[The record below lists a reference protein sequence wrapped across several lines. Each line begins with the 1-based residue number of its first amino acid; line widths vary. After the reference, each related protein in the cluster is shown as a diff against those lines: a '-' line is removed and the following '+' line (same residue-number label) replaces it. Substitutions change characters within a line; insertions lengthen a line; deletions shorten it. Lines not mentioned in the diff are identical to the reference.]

1 MFPRP
6 TGKFRTTILLLAL
19 GLTAC
24 ASFGTP
30 AAPTP
35 TETPAPP
42 TATPVPAAATVNGE
56 IIPLAEFEAE
66 LARYQSAMAALGK
79 TVSDEEASKIV
90 LDDLINQVLLA
101 QGARAAG
108 FDLTE
113 ADLQSRIDALA
124 DSIGGADQ
132 LAAWQSAHGYDESS
146 FRIALKRAA
155 EAAWMRDKIV
165 ADVPGTA
172 EQVHVQQILAYNE
185 DAARRAFEQLQ
196 AGVDFDEVAVLY
208 DPATRGD
215 LGWFP
220 RGYLL
225 EPKIEEAAFN
235 LQAGQYSE
243 VIATDVGFH
252 IIKVLERGDHP
263 LSPDALLTMQE
274 QAVRE
279 WLAGQRSQA
288 QIVFAP

>member
-1 MFPRP
+1 M
-6 TGKFRTTILLLAL
+6 
-19 GLTAC
+19 
-24 ASFGTP
+24 
-30 AAPTP
+30 
-35 TETPAPP
+35 
-42 TATPVPAAATVNGE
+42 
-56 IIPLAEFEAE
+56 AEFEAE

-79 TVSDEEASKIV
+79 TVSEEEASKIV
-90 LDDLINQVLLA
+90 LDDLIDQVLLA

-124 DSIGGADQ
+124 DSVGGADQ
-132 LAAWQSAHGYDESS
+132 LSAWQSAHGYDESS
-146 FRIALKRAA
+146 FRSTLRRAV
-155 EAAWMRDKIV
+155 EAAWMRDKII

-185 DAARRAFEQLQ
+185 DAARRALEQLQ
-196 AGVDFDEVAVLY
+196 AGKAFDEVAVIY
-208 DPATRGD
+208 DPLTRGD

-235 LQAGQYSE
+235 LQVGQYSE
-243 VIATDVGFH
+243 VIATEVGFH
-252 IIKVLERGDHP
+252 IIMVLERGDHP
-263 LSPDALLTMQE
+263 LSPDALLTVQE

-279 WLAGQRSQA
+279 WLAGQRAQA

>member
-6 TGKFRTTILLLAL
+6 TGKFRITLLLAL

-30 AAPTP
+30 ATPTP
-35 TETPAPP
+35 TETLAPP

-90 LDDLINQVLLA
+90 LDELVDQVLLA

-132 LAAWQSAHGYDESS
+132 LSAWQSAHGYDESS
-146 FRIALKRAA
+146 FRIALRRAA

-235 LQAGQYSE
+235 LQVGQYSE
-243 VIATDVGFH
+243 VIATEVGFH

-263 LSPDALLTMQE
+263 LSPDALLTVQE
-274 QAVRE
+274 QALRE

>member
-1 MFPRP
+1 M
-6 TGKFRTTILLLAL
+6 TILLLAL

-24 ASFGTP
+24 ASFVTP
-30 AAPTP
+30 ATPAP

-56 IIPLAEFEAE
+56 VVPLAEFEAE
-66 LARYQSAMAALGK
+66 LARYRSAMAALGK
-79 TVSDEEASKIV
+79 SVSDEEASKIV
-90 LDDLINQVLLA
+90 LDELIDQVLLA

-124 DSIGGADQ
+124 DSIGGAER
-132 LAAWQSAHGYDESS
+132 LSAWQSAHGYDESS
-146 FRIALKRAA
+146 FRIALRRAA

-185 DAARRAFEQLQ
+185 DAARRALEQLQ

-235 LQAGQYSE
+235 LQVGQYSE
-243 VIATDVGFH
+243 VIATEIGFH

-263 LSPDALLTMQE
+263 LSPDALLTVQE

-279 WLAGQRSQA
+279 WLAGQRLQA
-288 QIVFAP
+288 QIVLAP